1 MAEFKDNVEKEAR
14 SRKKKKLG
22 SYPYTSVIFSITL
35 ALFVIGLFGLLLLHT
50 NKLTEIIRENIEIQ
64 VYLEKGITNNQR
76 IQIQKTLSSKDYAA
90 IKSDEVQISFV
101 SKEDAAKE
109 FIEETG
115 EDFTAFLG
123 ENPLRDAYILRIA
136 PEFHDAA
143 KLKSIKEEIEK
154 INGVFEVVYVESLV
168 ESINENM
175 AKIGIFLLGFAA
187 ILLIAVV
194 ILINNTIKLALF
206 SQRFLIRSMQLV
218 GAKASFIQKPFLLRA
233 SLHGIFAG
241 VLASSLLYL
250 LMNFANKKIE
260 DLATLQETDKILIL
274 FVSLLVLG
282 ALIGF
287 SSTFRAI
294 NKYLKLSLDELY

>member
-50 NKLTEIIRENIEIQ
+50 NKLTEVIKENIEIQ

-90 IKSDEVQISFV
+90 LKNEEVQISFV

-233 SLHGIFAG
+233 SLHGVFAG
-241 VLASSLLYL
+241 LLASALLYL

-260 DLATLQETDKILIL
+260 DLAALQETDKILIL

>member
-1 MAEFKDNVEKEAR
+1 MEKEPR
-14 SRKKKKLG
+14 TRKKKKLG
-22 SYPYTSVIFSITL
+22 SYPYASVIFSITL

-64 VYLEKGITNNQR
+64 VYLQKNIPDNQR

-90 IKSDEVQISFV
+90 EKNDEVQISFI
-101 SKEDAAKE
+101 SKEEAAKE

-136 PEFHDAA
+136 PEYHDAA
-143 KLKSIKEEIEK
+143 KLRGIKEEIEK

-175 AKIGIFLLGFAA
+175 TKIGIFLLGFAA
-187 ILLIAVV
+187 FLLIAVV

-233 SLHGIFAG
+233 SIHGLLAG
-241 VLASSLLYL
+241 MMASGLLYL
-250 LMNFANKKIE
+250 LMNFANKRIE
-260 DLATLQETDKILIL
+260 DLAALQETDKILIL
-274 FVSLLVLG
+274 FASLLIIG
-282 ALIGF
+282 AFIGF